1 VSIEECM
8 GIEKCSMSD
17 YIKRTCDGGETT
29 LNASLR
35 NKTAVELKNNKAI
48 ERTDR
53 WNEKALHG

>member
-1 VSIEECM
+1 
-8 GIEKCSMSD
+8 MSD